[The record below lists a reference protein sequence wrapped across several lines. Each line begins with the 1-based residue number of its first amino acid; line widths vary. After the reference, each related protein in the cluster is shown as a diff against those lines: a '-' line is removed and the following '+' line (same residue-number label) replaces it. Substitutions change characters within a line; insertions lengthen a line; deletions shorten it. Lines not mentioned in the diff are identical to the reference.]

1 MDASAVS
8 TAFGCVFFGAEK
20 VQRYVRLIANDPAV
34 VWHRRNVKQIACVK
48 LDYATRITPNCRG
61 PRENKPDM
69 FNGTTRRANARANVL
84 APFPPRLICRT
95 TNCNSAE
102 VNQLEFPLLHHAHF
116 IRRNERFQDD
126 RYLLAVH
133 T

>member
-1 MDASAVS
+1 INTGRQAGVSVTMAASAIS
-8 TAFGCVFFGAEK
+8 TAFGRVLFGAEK

-34 VWHRRNVKQIACVK
+34 VRHRRKVKQIACVK
-48 LDYATRITPNCRG
+48 LNYATIIERNCRG

-95 TNCNSAE
+95 TNCHSAE
-102 VNQLEFPLLHHAHF
+102 QTHL
-116 IRRNERFQDD
+116 D
-126 RYLLAVH
+126 
-133 T
+133 